1 MICIGMTPCNL
12 VIRNQHIWRNPLLLP
27 SEKLNEKKIKLGV
40 DLNSMFNNIHS
51 NLYDTMAKARTDK
64 QHARVFL
71 FMTTPKVKHFNMNQV
86 WLQFHFY
93 AHLVPPAVN
102 NFKCKINTGC
112 LDCDEKEIAQKKLHH
127 KQGGGYWYDLLFI
140 LRISSSLQCCEWRLL
155 FFVTKGILHILVW
168 SSKVW
173 NTVNEDTCNM
183 YEEKTWINLSFH
195 NAGCVKVFIGDIRIR
210 TASLRTRILC
220 SSKTP
225 KVILQIF

>member
-1 MICIGMTPCNL
+1 MKKKLNWVLTLIVCLIIFIHVQTNSMHEFSFL
-12 VIRNQHIWRNPLLLP
+12 WPLLKSSILTR
-27 SEKLNEKKIKLGV
+27 IKYGYSSIL
-40 DLNSMFNNIHS
+40 
-51 NLYDTMAKARTDK
+51 
-64 QHARVFL
+64 
-71 FMTTPKVKHFNMNQV
+71 
-86 WLQFHFY
+86 Y